1 LGRLSFDTLE
11 RESASSLAPV
21 VLVEQMAQI
30 DWPAIDADRAVEAA
44 ALLELLSAF
53 AAMRAQRLQFAEPEL
68 RRIVVVRLDVI
79 SNARCYD
86 SAFTQA
92 PFA

>member
-1 LGRLSFDTLE
+1 LSFDTLE

>member
-1 LGRLSFDTLE
+1 
-11 RESASSLAPV
+11 
-21 VLVEQMAQI
+21 
-30 DWPAIDADRAVEAA
+30 
-44 ALLELLSAF
+44 
-53 AAMRAQRLQFAEPEL
+53 MRAQRLQFAEPEL

-79 SNARCYD
+79 SNARCHD